1 MPTTLVKLSGV
12 IYLKGVLSSPDS
24 AFEDARMGV
33 AVILQQR
40 LQASEVVVGEIYKG
54 FLMSVDFVSNQQKIY
69 IIHVYCPSYSSERV
83 LFLNKLAEYI
93 DTVDFNKFVMYL

>member
-54 FLMSVDFVSNQQKIY
+54 FLMSVDFVSNQQKIF
-69 IIHVYCPSYSSERV
+69 ISFMCIVQVIALRECFFFIS
-83 LFLNKLAEYI
+83 
-93 DTVDFNKFVMYL
+93 